1 MAKRRSIGL
10 GLWSISL
17 ILLLFATG
25 LRFYRLDYQSYWHD
39 EGNSLHLA
47 GEDFST
53 IIRST
58 AADIHPPAYY
68 LLLSLWRA
76 GLGET
81 EFALR
86 GFSALAGILVVAL
99 LFCLGREFFDER
111 SALGAAALGA
121 VNPFLVYYSQEARM
135 YALVT
140 ALSAA
145 SFWLFSR
152 WLRQKGPASAGKLWT
167 GSLGYVLVS
176 ELGLYTHY
184 AFGFVLLAQNA
195 IVAGLLLASLVH
207 RPASRLGFSAS
218 RFVLWFGL
226 QGVMLLFYLPWLP
239 VAYHQLTTWPATR
252 EFHPFFAALADVARY
267 LAFGR
272 TIPTEQVLAALALSG
287 AALLWGFVRGGVR
300 RSGVAGVWL
309 LIPVGLTLA
318 FGLLS
323 DAFSKFLLV
332 AVPPVCLLLAY
343 GLMSGF
349 KPQGS
354 KLRALALG
362 FLGLGVTI
370 VFAYATGLSLQNL
383 YFNPAYF
390 RDDYRGIAQY
400 VAKVER
406 PGDAILLIAPN
417 QIEAFSYYHRSG
429 AETFPLPHSRPLD
442 PAETTAALEAIV
454 AQHPRLFVL
463 FWADEQADPNHFVE
477 SWLNTHAYKAGDA
490 WYGQVRLA
498 TYATSLPAAEM
509 TTPSGAQFA
518 ASAGAHVTLDDYSLQ
533 AAALSPGDILQI
545 TLFWQAD
552 AALTARYKVF
562 VHLYSDPNQPPLA
575 QQDGEP
581 GGGLLPT
588 TGWVPG
594 QRYADNHGVLIPA
607 DMPPGQYT
615 LFVGLYN
622 LFDGTRLPVAQA
634 GQPVGD
640 RLDLGTITV
649 K

>member
-1 MAKRRSIGL
+1 
-10 GLWSISL
+10 
-17 ILLLFATG
+17 
-25 LRFYRLDYQSYWHD
+25 
-39 EGNSLHLA
+39 
-47 GEDFST
+47 
-53 IIRST
+53 
-58 AADIHPPAYY
+58 
-68 LLLSLWRA
+68 
-76 GLGET
+76 
-81 EFALR
+81 
-86 GFSALAGILVVAL
+86 
-99 LFCLGREFFDER
+99 
-111 SALGAAALGA
+111 
-121 VNPFLVYYSQEARM
+121 
-135 YALVT
+135 
-140 ALSAA
+140 
-145 SFWLFSR
+145 
-152 WLRQKGPASAGKLWT
+152 
-167 GSLGYVLVS
+167 
-176 ELGLYTHY
+176 
-184 AFGFVLLAQNA
+184 
-195 IVAGLLLASLVH
+195 
-207 RPASRLGFSAS
+207 
-218 RFVLWFGL
+218 
-226 QGVMLLFYLPWLP
+226 
-239 VAYHQLTTWPATR
+239 
-252 EFHPFFAALADVARY
+252 VARY

-272 TIPTEQVLAALALSG
+272 TIPTEQVLAALALGG
-287 AALLWGFVRGGVR
+287 AALLWGLVRGGVR
-300 RSGVAGVWL
+300 RSGVAGAWL

-354 KLRALALG
+354 KLRALTLG
-362 FLGLGVTI
+362 FFGLAIAV

-442 PAETTAALEAIV
+442 PSETTAALEAIV

-498 TYATSLPAAEM
+498 TYATSRPAAEM

-518 ASAGAHVTLDDYSLQ
+518 ASAGAHVTLDGYSLQ

-622 LFDGTRLPVAQA
+622 LFDGARLPVAQA

-640 RLDLGTITV
+640 RLDLGAITV